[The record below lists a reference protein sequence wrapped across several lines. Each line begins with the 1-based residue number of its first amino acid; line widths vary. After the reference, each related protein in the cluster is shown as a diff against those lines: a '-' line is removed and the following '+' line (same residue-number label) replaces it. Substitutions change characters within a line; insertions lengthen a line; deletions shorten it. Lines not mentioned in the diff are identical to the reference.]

1 MDHSPPVS
9 SVHGILQAGI
19 LEWAED
25 SLLQGIFS
33 IHGSNP
39 GLPHCRQILYC
50 LSLQGN
56 QEYRKVW
63 PNIQTAMAMAKRSTE
78 EQLWKPQLTKKKS
91 LPEKRTN
98 AVWDPRQVEAEN
110 NYWDERS
117 PLRFHIMEENNL
129 KNGRL
134 IKWYN
139 CLSIQSHSGLYIFRE
154 RQSEGPPPKPLQ
166 RGL

>member
-1 MDHSPPVS
+1 MKLYTIIYFVKWVGWGPQSCPTLCNPMDYSPPVS

-39 GLPHCRQILYC
+39 GLLHCRQILYC

-78 EQLWKPQLTKKKS
+78 EQPWKPQLTKKKIT
-91 LPEKRTN
+91 PREKDQCCVGPQASGGWEQLLRWKESTQVPRHGGKQSQKRKTN
-98 AVWDPRQVEAEN
+98 QM
-110 NYWDERS
+110 
-117 PLRFHIMEENNL
+117 I
-129 KNGRL
+129 
-134 IKWYN
+134 
-139 CLSIQSHSGLYIFRE
+139 
-154 RQSEGPPPKPLQ
+154 
-166 RGL
+166 